1 MGEELD
7 VPIKKYDPKDEK
19 TSFLKYGLNSVQ
31 GWKKSMEDFI
41 VDFTDEDKKNFLNVF
56 GIFDGHGGSEVPKYL
71 QAHFVEFLKKSQN
84 FQNGK
89 FKDALNETFF
99 KIDESFKSEEAQKEL
114 LKYSEEL
121 KPSKEQEI
129 KTINNLCAPGEKLNE
144 DELEQIMTFNEVFD
158 PRNIENANIA
168 EFTGSTGIILF
179 LGDKNIYVA
188 NAGNSRCLVIGK
200 DGKILKAT
208 KDHTMNDPEEK
219 KRVELARSFNE
230 EEEKKKEEEQGHTEY
245 LDSTRGFGDWEFKGN
260 EWIDQK
266 DQEVSVEPDIL
277 EAPINDVQYLIMG
290 SHGMF
295 EGSNDNENDDTVN
308 KNVCNFFMEN
318 IKNNPD
324 KAYSEIIK
332 EYFEQIIP
340 EKNEGNNNIKGLD
353 NMSCIVINLINEEIA
368 KFIKK
373 REIELEEK
381 KRKEEEDKRKKKEEE
396 RKKREEERNRKKN
409 EQELKEKKDKEK
421 VEQKNEIKEEPKN
434 EIKVEPKVEMKQ
446 EPKNEIKEEPKNEI
460 KEEPKIEVKEEPKV
474 EVKEEPK
481 IEVKEEPKN
490 EIKEEPKIEVKEEP
504 KIEVKEEPKV
514 EAKEE
519 PKVEAKEEPKVEV
532 KEEPKVEAKEEV
544 KNEIKEEPKE
554 EPKNEIKEEPKEEQ
568 KIEIKEEPKKDE
580 NAVQNKEEIIKKD
593 NEEIPKEEKK
603 EEIKV
608 ENEDKKEEKA

>member
-7 VPIKKYDPKDEK
+7 VPIKKYNPKDEK

-41 VDFTDEDKKNFLNVF
+41 VDFTGENKEKFLNVF

-381 KRKEEEDKRKKKEEE
+381 KRKEEEEKRKKKEEE

-460 KEEPKIEVKEEPKV
+460 KEEPKVEVKEEPKV

-481 IEVKEEPKN
+481 IEVKEELKN

-504 KIEVKEEPKV
+504 KIEVKEEPKVEVKEEPKV

-544 KNEIKEEPKE
+544 
-554 EPKNEIKEEPKEEQ
+554 KNEIKEEPKEEQ

>member
-7 VPIKKYDPKDEK
+7 VPIKKYNPKDEK

-41 VDFTDEDKKNFLNVF
+41 VDFTGENKEKFLNVF

-188 NAGNSRCLVIGK
+188 NAGNSRCLIIGK
-200 DGKILKAT
+200 DGKIIKAT

-381 KRKEEEDKRKKKEEE
+381 KRKEEEEKRKKKEED

-460 KEEPKIEVKEEPKV
+460 KEEPKVEVKEEPKV

-481 IEVKEEPKN
+481 IEVKEELKN

-504 KIEVKEEPKV
+504 KIEVKEEPKVEVKEEPKV

-544 KNEIKEEPKE
+544 
-554 EPKNEIKEEPKEEQ
+554 KNEIKEEPKEEQ

>member
-7 VPIKKYDPKDEK
+7 IPKKEYNPKDDEN
-19 TSFLKYGLNSVQ
+19 LYIKYGLNQVQ
-31 GWKKSMEDFI
+31 GWKKTMEDFTL
-41 VDFTDEDKKNFLNVF
+41 DFTDPNKENFLNVF
-56 GIFDGHGGSEVPKYL
+56 GIFDGHGGREVPKYL
-71 QAHFVEFLKKSQN
+71 SAHFVEYLQKSAN

-121 KPSKEQEI
+121 KPDKEQEI
-129 KTINNLCAPGEKLNE
+129 KAINNLCAPGEKLNNE
-144 DELEQIMTFNEVFD
+144 ELEQIMAFNEVFD

-200 DGKILKAT
+200 DGKIIKAT

-277 EAPINDVQYLIMG
+277 EVPINNAQYLIMG

-295 EGSNDNENDDTVN
+295 ESGSNDNENDESVN
-308 KNVCNFFMEN
+308 NEVCNFFMDK

-324 KAYSEIIK
+324 KNYSEIIK
-332 EYFEQIIP
+332 EYFEKIIP
-340 EKNEGNNNIKGLD
+340 EKNEGNNAIKGLD
-353 NMSCIVINLINEEIA
+353 NMSCIVINLMNDKIA
-368 KFIKK
+368 QFLKK

-381 KRKEEEDKRKKKEEE
+381 KRKEEEEKKRKKEEE
-396 RKKREEERNRKKN
+396 KKKREEERNRKKK
-409 EQELKEKKDKEK
+409 EQELKEKKEKEK
-421 VEQKNEIKEEPKN
+421 AEIKNEIKEK
-434 EIKVEPKVEMKQ
+434 PKVIEKI

-460 KEEPKIEVKEEPKV
+460 KEEPKNEIKEEK
-474 EVKEEPK
+474 KEEQKNEIKKEPK
-481 IEVKEEPKN
+481 IEVKEEIKNEIKEEPKEEKIKEQKN
-490 EIKEEPKIEVKEEP
+490 EIKEEPKIEVKD
-504 KIEVKEEPKV
+504 
-514 EAKEE
+514 
-519 PKVEAKEEPKVEV
+519 
-532 KEEPKVEAKEEV
+532 
-544 KNEIKEEPKE
+544 
-554 EPKNEIKEEPKEEQ
+554 EQ
-568 KIEIKEEPKKDE
+568 KNEIKEEPKKDE
-580 NAVQNKEEIIKKD
+580 HIAENKEENIKKEK
-593 NEEIPKEEKK
+593 EEIPKEEKK
-603 EEIKV
+603 EEV
-608 ENEDKKEEKA
+608 

>member
-7 VPIKKYDPKDEK
+7 VPIKKYNPKDEK

-41 VDFTDEDKKNFLNVF
+41 VDFTGENKEKFLNVF

-71 QAHFVEFLKKSQN
+71 SVHFVEFLEKSPN

-188 NAGNSRCLVIGK
+188 NAGNSRCLIIGK
-200 DGKILKAT
+200 DGKIIKAT

-381 KRKEEEDKRKKKEEE
+381 KRKEEEEKRKKKEED

-460 KEEPKIEVKEEPKV
+460 KEEPKVEVKEEPKV

-481 IEVKEEPKN
+481 IEVKEELKN

-514 EAKEE
+514 EVKEE

-554 EPKNEIKEEPKEEQ
+554 EQ

-580 NAVQNKEEIIKKD
+580 NAVQNKEEIIKKN